1 MINDYW
7 IVNALGMQYGFR
19 IIKAFRIF
27 AGKGIVND
35 YWIVYMFEIV
45 SVFRM

>member
-1 MINDYW
+1 MLWGYSM
-7 IVNALGMQYGFR
+7 AL
-19 IIKAFRIF
+19 KAFRIF

-35 YWIVYMFEIV
+35 YWVVYMFEIV